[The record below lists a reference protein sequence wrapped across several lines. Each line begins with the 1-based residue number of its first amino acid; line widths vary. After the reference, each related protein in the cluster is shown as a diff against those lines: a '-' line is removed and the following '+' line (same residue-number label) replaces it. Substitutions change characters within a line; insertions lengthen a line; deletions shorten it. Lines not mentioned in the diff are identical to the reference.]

1 MYLSRPLL
9 AVILA
14 AMTTLLLNCSPEA
27 EPPPQA
33 GNSGPPVVTPDPKSP
48 AGGAQVE
55 LESQG
60 RFVYERNCLVCHGR
74 WGDGRGEMATG
85 MMPPPGN
92 LTRARFKFRSTPS
105 GTLPTDGDLRRT
117 IALGVAGSSMPA
129 FAHLSDRELTAVIAY
144 LKTFSRRWDDLRY
157 QGSAVHLPET
167 PSWMEEP
174 EERRTHIRRG
184 RDLFLSNCATC
195 HGPQGRGDGPASATL
210 EDEAGRPAPPA
221 DFSTG
226 LWKSGRLPV
235 DLLRTL
241 STGMDG
247 TPMPSFGEALSAE
260 DRWDLVALLLT
271 LPDAPRENA
280 P

>member
-1 MYLSRPLL
+1 MRCSHSLL
-9 AVILA
+9 TFALTAVA
-14 AMTTLLLNCSPEA
+14 TLLLNCSPEA
-27 EPPPQA
+27 ESFPQGRNSSPPEVNA
-33 GNSGPPVVTPDPKSP
+33 PKP
-48 AGGAQVE
+48 AVGDVQVE

-74 WGDGRGEMATG
+74 WGDGRGEMAAG
-85 MMPPPGN
+85 MQPRPGN

-117 IALGVAGSSMPA
+117 ISLGVAGSSMPS
-129 FAHLSDRELTAVIAY
+129 FAQLSDREITTVIAY
-144 LKTFSRRWDDLRY
+144 LKTFSRRWDDPRY
-157 QGSAVHLPET
+157 QGSAVPLPET

-174 EERRTHIRRG
+174 DERKAHECRG
-184 RDLFLSNCATC
+184 RVLFLANCAAC

-221 DFSTG
+221 DLTTR

-260 DRWDLVALLLT
+260 DRWDLVAFLLA
-271 LPDAPRENA
+271 LPDARREEA